1 MVGRARDAPA
11 VSPADPGGVG
21 VRRPEARRPDLVRA
35 GTALL
40 PFALVCLQ
48 LQIPTVALGPV
59 IRTIQADVGLDSAA
73 AGALT
78 SIPVFCFALLTPFA
92 ARIVGWAGVNRSLV
106 GASLLIGTG
115 VLARS
120 TGSVAALFAGSVLL
134 GGAIAVANIAIPT
147 LVTRRYRHR
156 ALLMNGVQT
165 SATNVGSALAAA
177 VSAPVVALL
186 GWQVGLAVWSAT
198 SFLAALVW
206 WWANRDAM
214 ARRRPLAPADLV
226 GVPEVGATGEVAA
239 GVVVAG
245 PHAPDGE
252 PTSGGSL
259 AVAHQASGGGGRLAA
274 RPVPRAVSGLRVP
287 IAWVLGFTFAMHGL
301 CYFAVS
307 SWLPTL
313 LQERSGLTAGAAGA
327 CVSVFMALG
336 IVGPLALPL
345 LLRLPGT
352 RLWMLMTLT
361 TLGWLACVLLLAFAP
376 TAWLAAVL
384 VGGMAQGACFTVI
397 VTFGVHV
404 AADETQSRG
413 IQAVLQTVGFA
424 SAAVGPVLI
433 GAVRDASGGWSA
445 PLAIMVGVG
454 CALVALGGVSSR
466 LLVAHDAGAGDIASS
481 SEPARR

>member
-1 MVGRARDAPA
+1 MAPA
-11 VSPADPGGVG
+11 D
-21 VRRPEARRPDLVRA
+21 VRRVGATLV
-35 GTALL
+35 

-59 IRTIQADVGLDSAA
+59 LLTIQQEVGLDSAA

-78 SIPVFCFALLTPFA
+78 SIPVLCFALLTPFA
-92 ARIVGWAGVNRSLV
+92 ARIVGWAGVTRSLAA
-106 GASLLIGTG
+106 ASLLIGAG
-115 VLARS
+115 VLVRS
-120 TGSVAALFAGSVLL
+120 AGSVAALFVGSVVL

-156 ALLMNGVQT
+156 ALLMNGIQT

-177 VSAPVVALL
+177 LSAPVVALL
-186 GWQVGLAVWSAT
+186 GWQWGLAVWSAT
-198 SFLAALVW
+198 SFVAALVW
-206 WWANRDAM
+206 WWANRGAM
-214 ARRRPLAPADLV
+214 ARRRPSAPDELV
-226 GVPEVGATGEVAA
+226 GVPEVGATGEVAS
-239 GVVVAG
+239 GVAVG
-245 PHAPDGE
+245 DEPLHDGE

-274 RPVPRAVSGLRVP
+274 RPVPRVVSGLRVP
-287 IAWVLGFTFAMHGL
+287 LAWVLGLTFAMHGL

-313 LQERSGLTAGAAGA
+313 LQERSGLSAATAGA
-327 CVSVFMALG
+327 CVSIFMALG

-345 LLRLPGT
+345 VLRAPGL

-361 TLGWLACVLLLAFAP
+361 TAGWLVCVALLAYAP

-384 VGGMAQGACFTVI
+384 VGGMTQGACFTVI

-424 SAAVGPVLI
+424 GAAVGPVLI
-433 GAVRDASGGWSA
+433 GAVRDSSGGWSA
-445 PLAIMVGVG
+445 PLAIMVAVGV
-454 CALVALGGVSSR
+454 ALVALGAVASR
-466 LLVAHDAGAGDIASS
+466 LLIAHDAAS
-481 SEPARR
+481 A